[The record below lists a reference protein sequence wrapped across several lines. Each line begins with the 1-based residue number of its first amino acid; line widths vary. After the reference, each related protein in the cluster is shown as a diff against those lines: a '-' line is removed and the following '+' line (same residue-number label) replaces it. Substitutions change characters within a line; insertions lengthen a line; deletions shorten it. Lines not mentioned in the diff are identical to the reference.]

1 MQLVKEIIAPLL
13 QVENDILVPGKTIAI
28 YPGRFQPFGPHHK
41 KVYFHLEKKFGQVY
55 IATSTKTNNTN
66 SPLSFKEK
74 KAHMIKMGIPSNRI
88 VQVKNPYKAEEIT
101 NKFSEDTAVVFA
113 FGDKDAGRITSGK
126 YFLPWKGKAKYTYK
140 EHGYFTRSPHFSVN
154 VAGLE
159 VSGTTMRTI
168 LGSNKYAKDRK
179 QNFKKL
185 FKYWSPSVAKIFV
198 DKFSVNEYVTEE
210 NIANFLQHCNWKR
223 ILEASNTQGG
233 GTDDGPIY
241 WSPSYEAYARRGVAD
256 AGRIGY
262 EVVDFILPKQF
273 VKKYDLENTDLYRYY
288 PNEEGP
294 VASVSYM
301 PAGVSKPSANNMEDL
316 IGTQAWLKWKN
327 HIRKINKNI
336 GMEFIDF
343 VDQYKDTAVKQSK
356 DTTKQIDKEE
366 PKDTTPVSRDDIMH
380 SDLEKVVDLT
390 EQIQY
395 LLPTKKDKRSLLLMG
410 GAAGHMAHP
419 FDDMELTFG
428 DLKKIINMG
437 LGGNLSREEGVTE
450 KLDGQNL
457 MVSWKDNKLVA
468 ARNKGHLKNKGQT
481 SLDAK
486 ALKAKFANRGAVT
499 RAFSFAMD
507 DLESAISG
515 LNDKDKKKMFDD
527 GGHFL
532 NLEIIY
538 PETANVIDYDVAELI
553 FHGIVKY
560 DSNGNAKGSV
570 RNGANKLSKMITKI
584 NAKVQSKFKIGAPN
598 FLNVPKHQNFGKLKS
613 RFSKKVD
620 KLRNV
625 YGLKDDDTVSLYHE
639 MYWREFVYS
648 AAKQMDYDIPKTIED
663 GLVLRWAFFDK
674 TFTIPMMNKQIDNE
688 EFLEWVKSTDKNDH
702 KKMQKENI
710 KPFELIFLEVG
721 AEIMKNVEGYLS
733 ISPDKAVQRIRKDV
747 ESVRKQV
754 ESSKDPSLMNK
765 LQAQLDKLE
774 ALGGFD
780 AVVPSEGLVFKYK
793 GNTYKFTGAFAPVN
807 QITGLLK
814 YSR

>member
-55 IATSTKTNNTN
+55 IATSNKTNNTN
-66 SPLSFKEK
+66 SPLSFKQK
-74 KAHMIKMGIPSNRI
+74 KTHMIKMGIPSNRI

-126 YFLPWKGKAKYTYK
+126 YFLPWKGRAEHTYK
-140 EHGYFTRSPHFSVN
+140 EHGYFTKAPHFSVN

-159 VSGTTMRTI
+159 ISGTSMRTI

-185 FKYWSPSVAKIFV
+185 FKYWSPKIAQLFV
-198 DKFSVNEYVTEE
+198 DKFSISEYVTKE
-210 NIANFLQHCNWKR
+210 NLINFVNTVDIKS
-223 ILEASNTQGG
+223 IVEASNTQGG
-233 GTDDGPIY
+233 GVDDGPIY
-241 WSPSYEAYARRGVAD
+241 WSPSFASYAARGYGD
-256 AGRIGY
+256 AKRIGY
-262 EVVDFILPKQF
+262 EVVNYILPKEFNQKF
-273 VKKYDLENTDLYRYY
+273 DKENVDLYQYY
-288 PNEEGP
+288 PDGP
-294 VASVSYM
+294 NPSVSYM
-301 PAGVSKPSANNMEDL
+301 PAGVAEPQIPTGQDL
-316 IGTQAWLKWKN
+316 TGATAWNKWKET
-327 HIRKINKNI
+327 ITRINQSL
-336 GMEFIDF
+336 GWEFMNF
-343 VDQYKDTAVKQSK
+343 VDKWRQDAIEQSVETLKQSE
-356 DTTKQIDKEE
+356 KEE
-366 PKDTTPVSRDDIMH
+366 AEYMPQDRDDIMH
-380 SDLEKVVDLT
+380 SDLKKVVDL
-390 EQIQY
+390 EEEIKY

-481 SLDAK
+481 SLDAS
-486 ALKAKFANRGAVT
+486 ALKAKFAGRGAVT

-515 LNDKDKKKMFDD
+515 LNDKDKEAMFNN

-560 DSNGNAKGSV
+560 DNNGSAKGSV
-570 RNGANKLSKMITKI
+570 RNGANKLSKMIDKI
-584 NAKVQSKFKIGAPN
+584 NAKVQRKFKIGAPN

-613 RFSKKVD
+613 KFNKKVD
-620 KLRNV
+620 KLRNT
-625 YGLKDDDTVSLYHE
+625 YGLKDNDTVSLYHE
-639 MYWREFVYS
+639 MYWREFIYN
-648 AAKQMDYDIPKTIED
+648 AAKQMNYSIPKSVED
-663 GLVLRWAFFDK
+663 GLVLRWAFFNK
-674 TFTIPMMNKQIDNE
+674 KFTIPMMNQQIDNE
-688 EFLEWVKSTDKNDH
+688 KFLEWAKSTDKNDH
-702 KKMQKENI
+702 KTMQKENI

-747 ESVRKQV
+747 ESVRKKV
-754 ESSKDPSLMNK
+754 ESSKDPALMNK
-765 LQAQLDKLE
+765 LRAQLDKLE

>member
-55 IATSTKTNNTN
+55 IATSNKTNNTN
-66 SPLSFKEK
+66 SPLSFKQK

-101 NKFSEDTAVVFA
+101 SKFSEDTAVVFA

-126 YFLPWKGKAKYTYK
+126 YFLPWKGRAEHTYK
-140 EHGYFTRSPHFSVN
+140 EHGYFTKAPHFSVN

-159 VSGTTMRTI
+159 ISGTSMRTI

-185 FKYWSPSVAKIFV
+185 FKYWSPKIAQLFV
-198 DKFSVNEYVTEE
+198 DKFSISEYVTKE
-210 NIANFLQHCNWKR
+210 NLINFVNNVDIKS
-223 ILEASNTQGG
+223 IVEASNTQGG
-233 GTDDGPIY
+233 GVDDGPIY
-241 WSPSYEAYARRGVAD
+241 WSPSFASYAARGYGD
-256 AGRIGY
+256 AKRIGY
-262 EVVDFILPKQF
+262 EVVNYILPKEFNQKF
-273 VKKYDLENTDLYRYY
+273 DKENVDLYQYY
-288 PNEEGP
+288 PDGP
-294 VASVSYM
+294 NPSVSYM
-301 PAGVSKPSANNMEDL
+301 PAGVAEPQIPTGQDL
-316 IGTQAWLKWKN
+316 TGATAWNKWKET
-327 HIRKINKNI
+327 ITRINQSL
-336 GMEFIDF
+336 GWEFMNF
-343 VDQYKDTAVKQSK
+343 VDKWRQDAIEQSVETLKQSE
-356 DTTKQIDKEE
+356 KEE
-366 PKDTTPVSRDDIMH
+366 AEYMPQDRDDIMH
-380 SDLEKVVDLT
+380 SDLKKVVDLK
-390 EQIQY
+390 EEIKY

-481 SLDAK
+481 SLDAS
-486 ALKAKFANRGAVT
+486 ALKAKFAGRGAVT

-515 LNDKDKKKMFDD
+515 LNDKDKEAMFNN

-560 DSNGNAKGSV
+560 DDNGSAKGSV
-570 RNGANKLSKMITKI
+570 RNGANKLSKMIDKI
-584 NAKVQSKFKIGAPN
+584 NAKVQRKFKIGAPN
-598 FLNVPKHQNFGKLKS
+598 FLKVPKHQNFGKLKS
-613 RFSKKVD
+613 KFNKKVD
-620 KLRNV
+620 KLRNT
-625 YGLKDDDTVSLYHE
+625 YGLKDNDTVSLYHE
-639 MYWREFVYS
+639 MYWREFIYN
-648 AAKQMDYDIPKTIED
+648 AAKQMNYSIPKSVED
-663 GLVLRWAFFDK
+663 GLVLRWAFFNK
-674 TFTIPMMNKQIDNE
+674 KFTIPMMNQQIDNE
-688 EFLEWVKSTDKNDH
+688 KFLEWAKSTDKNDH
-702 KKMQKENI
+702 KTMQKENI

-747 ESVRKQV
+747 ESVRKKV
-754 ESSKDPSLMNK
+754 ESSKDPALMNK

>member
-1 MQLVKEIIAPLL
+1 MQLVQKIIEPLL
-13 QVENDILVPGKTIAI
+13 QVENEILVPGKTVAI

-41 KVYFHLEKKFGQVY
+41 KVFHHLQKKFGEVY
-55 IATSTKTNNTN
+55 IATSNKTNSSN

-74 KAHMIKMGIPSNRI
+74 KAHMIKMGIPSSKI

-101 NKFSEDTAVVFA
+101 DKLSDDTAVVFA
-113 FGDKDAGRITSGK
+113 FGDKDAGRISKGK
-126 YFLPWKGKAKYTYK
+126 YFLPYKGSVEHVWK
-140 EHGYFTRSPHFSVN
+140 ERGYFTVAPHFGVN

-168 LGSNKYAKDRK
+168 LGSNKYAKNRK

-185 FKYWSPSVAKIFV
+185 FGYWSPRMAEMFV
-198 DKFSVNEYVTEE
+198 DKFSISEYITKE
-210 NIANFLQHCNWKR
+210 NIDNFLQNVNIKK
-223 ILEASNTQGG
+223 IIESTNTQGG
-233 GTDDGPIY
+233 GVDDGPIY
-241 WSPSYEAYARRGVAD
+241 WSPSFASYAARGYGD
-256 AGRIGY
+256 AARIGY
-262 EVVDFILPKQF
+262 KVVDYILPKRF
-273 VKKYDLENTDLYRYY
+273 NKKFDKENRELYQYY
-288 PNEEGP
+288 PDGP
-294 VASVSYM
+294 QPSVSYM
-301 PAGVSKPSANNMEDL
+301 PAGVADPQIPAGHDL
-316 IGTQAWLKWKN
+316 TGAPAWNRWKEA
-327 HIRKINKNI
+327 ITRINKSL
-336 GMEFIDF
+336 GWEFMNF
-343 VDQYKDTAVKQSK
+343 VDKWRKDAIDQSKETLKQS
-356 DTTKQIDKEE
+356 EE
-366 PKDTTPVSRDDIMH
+366 EEADYMPQDRDDIMH
-380 SDLEKVVDLT
+380 SDYKKVVDIT
-390 EQIQY
+390 EEIKY
-395 LLPTKKDKRSLLLMG
+395 LIPTKKEKRSLLLMG

-419 FDDMELTFG
+419 FDDMSLTFG

-457 MVSWKDNKLVA
+457 MVSWKDDKLVA
-468 ARNKGHLKNKGQT
+468 ARNKGHLKNKGET
-481 SLDAK
+481 SLDAS

-507 DLESAISG
+507 DLENAISG
-515 LNDKDKKKMFDD
+515 LSDRDKEKMFNN

-538 PETANVIDYDVAELI
+538 PDTANVIDYDVAELI

-560 DSNGNAKGSV
+560 DKNGTAKGSV
-570 RNGANKLSKMITKI
+570 RNGANKLSKMIDKI
-584 NAKVQSKFKIGAPN
+584 NGKIQKRFKIGAPN
-598 FLNVPKHQNFGKLKS
+598 FLNVPKHQNFGKLKAK
-613 RFSKKVD
+613 FHKDVD
-620 KLRNV
+620 KLRNQ
-625 YGLKDDDTVSLYHE
+625 YGLQDNDTVSLYHE
-639 MYWREFVYS
+639 MYWREFVYN
-648 AAKQMDYDIPKTIED
+648 AAQQMGYDIPKSVED

-674 TFTIPMMNKQIDNE
+674 SFTIPMMKKQIDNE
-688 EFLEWVKSTDKNDH
+688 KFSEWAISTDKNDH
-702 KKMQKENI
+702 KKMQKENMI
-710 KPFELIFLEVG
+710 PFELIFLRVG

-754 ESSKDPSLMNK
+754 ESSKDPSLISK
-765 LQAQLDKLE
+765 LDAQLNKLE